1 MGTPLDSVLFTLRL
15 LMVMVTIRITA
26 MGAITKV
33 DTIAAG
39 SDRPE
44 WGGLLK
50 KTHLRCSPHPSSL
63 QRTSEY
69 ASLLRISGALHLGL
83 FEQPVHNDCLKEDAS
98 PIDSAGSQ
106 VRQR

>member
-1 MGTPLDSVLFTLRL
+1 MVIPLDSALFTLSTL
-15 LMVMVTIRITA
+15 MVTITTRISA
-26 MGAITKV
+26 MGVLTLV

-98 PIDSAGSQ
+98 PRDSAGSQ